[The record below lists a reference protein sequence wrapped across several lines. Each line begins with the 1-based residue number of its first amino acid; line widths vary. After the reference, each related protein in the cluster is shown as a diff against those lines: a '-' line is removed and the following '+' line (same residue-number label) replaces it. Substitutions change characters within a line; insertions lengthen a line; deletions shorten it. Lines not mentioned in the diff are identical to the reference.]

1 MIDQPSF
8 EDLLHAIE
16 DRIRRELRVR
26 CEAYTPDFRMPEVF
40 SALTA
45 LLARQATL
53 AIEFVSAPQLWNSH
67 SAPLFLRAMADVHI
81 TLSWILLDPNTR
93 ARQYIDHGL
102 GQAKLELE
110 HRKNRME
117 SAGEDSNEGLKQ
129 IIQAGEAWI
138 NVQRWHFLVEVNI
151 GAWSG
156 KNTREMAEEA
166 GIIDFYNYVYTPFSQ
181 CAHSTWYHVGR
192 YNSGPSDS
200 PLSRQL
206 WQPGIRESPADPWN
220 LSLAAKYLD
229 KSFNLFDEKALARPQ
244 CSEIR
249 DWISAEIERRF
260 GSGDN
265 IQDEAAGPD

>member
-1 MIDQPSF
+1 MINQRDF
-8 EDLLHAIE
+8 ESLLNLIE
-16 DRIRRELRVR
+16 ERIRQELKIR
-26 CEAYTPDFRMPEVF
+26 CEACVPDFRMPEVF
-40 SALTA
+40 SVLTA

-81 TLSWILLDPNTR
+81 TLSWILLDPEAR
-93 ARQYIDHGL
+93 VRQYIDHGL
-102 GQAKLELE
+102 GQAVLELE
-110 HRKNRME
+110 HRKNRLE
-117 SAGEDSNEGLKQ
+117 SVDEDSKGSLKQ
-129 IIQAGEAWI
+129 IIRADEAWI
-138 NVQRWHFLVEVNI
+138 NVQRWHFLVDVNV

-156 KNTREMAEEA
+156 RNTRQMAEDA
-166 GIIDFYNYVYTPFSQ
+166 GILDFYNYVYTPFSQ

-192 YNSGPSDS
+192 FNSEPSES
-200 PLSRQL
+200 PLTRQL
-206 WQPGIRESPADPWN
+206 WVPGIHESSSDPWN
-220 LSLAAKYLD
+220 LSLSAKYLD

-265 IQDEAAGPD
+265 NQDEAVEPH

>member
-1 MIDQPSF
+1 MSSERNV
-8 EDLLHAIE
+8 EDLLHLIDE
-16 DRIRRELRVR
+16 RIRRELRVR

-40 SALTA
+40 SVLTA

-110 HRKNRME
+110 HRKSRME
-117 SAGEDSNEGLKQ
+117 SAEEDTKEELKQ
-129 IIQAGEAWI
+129 IIHAEEAWI
-138 NVQRWHFLVEVNI
+138 NVQRWDFLVEVNV

-156 KNTREMAEEA
+156 KNTRQMAEEA

-192 YNSGPSDS
+192 YNSRLSDS
-200 PLSRQL
+200 PLNRQL
-206 WQPGIRESPADPWN
+206 WVPGIPEFPTDWWN
-220 LSLAAKYLD
+220 LRLAAKYLD
-229 KSFNLFDEKALARPQ
+229 KSYNLFDERALTRPQ

-249 DWISAEIERRF
+249 DWISTEIERLF
-260 GSGDN
+260 GSGNDN
-265 IQDEAAGPD
+265 QDGTA

>member
-1 MIDQPSF
+1 MSTESNL
-8 EDLLHAIE
+8 EDLLHGIE
-16 DRIRRELRVR
+16 DQIRRELRAR
-26 CEAYTPDFRMPEVF
+26 CEAYTPDFRVPEVF
-40 SALTA
+40 SVLTA
-45 LLARQATL
+45 LLTRQATL

-110 HRKNRME
+110 HRKNRLE
-117 SAGEDSNEGLKQ
+117 SADEDSKEGLRQ
-129 IIQAGEAWI
+129 IIQADESWI
-138 NVQRWHFLVEVNI
+138 NVQRWHFLVEVNV

-156 KNTREMAEEA
+156 KTTRQMAEEA

-192 YNSGPSDS
+192 YNSQPSES
-200 PLSRQL
+200 PLTRQL
-206 WQPGIRESPADPWN
+206 WAPGIRESPTDWWN
-220 LSLAAKYLD
+220 LSLVAKYLD
-229 KSFNLFDEKALARPQ
+229 KSFNLFDERALVRPQ

-260 GSGDN
+260 GSGNDN
-265 IQDEAAGPD
+265 RDGAVEPV